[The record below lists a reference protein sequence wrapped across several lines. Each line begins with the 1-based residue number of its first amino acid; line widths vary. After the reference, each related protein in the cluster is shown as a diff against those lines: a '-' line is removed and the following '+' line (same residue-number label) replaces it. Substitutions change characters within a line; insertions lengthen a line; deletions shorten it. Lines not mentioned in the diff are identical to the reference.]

1 MNNEPVKIEE
11 TERYQFL
18 MEESIRQ
25 FPEACLWVIHCAVC
39 KQVLEEQGIEIDS
52 NDVKDMTSIY
62 RVKKLEYDGL
72 ITCENNI

>member
-11 TERYQFL
+11 TKRYQFL

-39 KQVLEEQGIEIDS
+39 EQVLEEQGIEIDS

-62 RVKKLEYDGL
+62 CKKLEYDGL